1 MFPVMWIPMVCNADP
16 DPHDRPHH
24 VLKVGIILIV
34 RRFLLVA
41 EAEAAK

>member
-1 MFPVMWIPMVCNADP
+1 MRIRIHMTDHITGHFY
-16 DPHDRPHH
+16 